1 MSVKVQYTIPGWE
14 PSPSSTPLPDNAP
27 VVFEERLRQ
36 LGRPAATTWQQV
48 LHLDLPQPGDLA
60 LPPPPRPQ
68 THIYSDPA
76 EDRRR
81 WQGLLH
87 RHLTSPAPSTSPEV
101 ARMLAALARMEQ
113 NEIEIETRMT
123 IEAQD

>member
-14 PSPSSTPLPDNAP
+14 PSPSAAPLPDTAP
-27 VVFEERLRQ
+27 VLFEERLRQ

-48 LHLDLPQPGDLA
+48 LHLDSPQPGDLA

-68 THIYSDPA
+68 SHIYSDPA

-81 WQGLLH
+81 WQSLLR
-87 RHLTSPAPSTSPEV
+87 RHVTSPSPSSPEV
-101 ARMLAALARMEQ
+101 TRMLSSLARMEQ
-113 NEIEIETRMT
+113 NEMEIETRMT